1 MNKKTLLAIVALA
14 VVAVVTSCL
23 ADAEADEASSSGLIG
38 IQYGS
43 EDFSD
48 AEDLVKLTSLD
59 QTWGQDDGFG
69 KQWAGKWQG
78 SIIGPATGDV
88 KFTLETDQQAKV
100 EIADG
105 VVLNSKGGLTAGSVK
120 MVKGREYPIVLTY
133 VKEGSEYDCALKV
146 QWSWAGQTPNAIEGE
161 SLVYSQK
168 TEVELNIIVQANDD
182 SDDDEED
189 DSDEGDDDKG
199 DGDDDVSVGLVEGV
213 VLPSSNTVGLW
224 LFDESDYPHTT
235 LTDASEY
242 AKADLCLMDGG
253 SMVAG
258 KFGNAIKVSDSDYAL
273 CYAGFAGKVSEEEL
287 RERDGTPSALWGPT
301 EGPEAILRAL
311 ASRAWTIELWI
322 NLPSSGGKITI
333 IDMGQAYDPG
343 LSLKLNKT
351 AFELTNHYA
360 GLKAAC
366 PTRLSAGRWQHVAFT
381 WNGSKV
387 ECFLDGIKQ
396 GACTISSITVQPT
409 PDIQKPQDREHEHRG
424 FKNMT
429 SEQRRQNR
437 FNLAIGSDRHAKN
450 LMTGKIDEMRISR
463 VVQYSG
469 SFKPKSFS
477 RNYGAG
483 APRPAVANGPA
494 LLFDPKPVSIPLKF
508 GARKYVFIDDA
519 IIDKKANMQI
529 TMNHPY
535 SKQLI
540 VKDFKIKKS
549 AWRPSV
555 FDVDGKI
562 FMAMPEGYSSEG
574 GLTFLATSED
584 GLSFTMKGTI
594 IPETPMYGAFFKDLN
609 PNIPPAEKYKVN
621 SFVANR
627 GMYFY
632 TSPDGINWRRNETIQ
647 LPLRSGGEGES
658 FWDDQRGRYASYI
671 KRDSSF
677 NDPECKRVRGR
688 VGIGFWTN
696 EFGKSWPFHH
706 LQTPY
711 FEGYPFPS
719 VTCEGPVS
727 FDVTEATQV
736 YRTRAIKY
744 PWAPDAYLAFIW
756 RYPGDDGPRHID
768 LGISRDGQNWSFFG
782 TNWYIPAG
790 SGEEELSMYGLI
802 RRGNE
807 IWQYVDEGGA
817 HGGDAERA
825 YYRHRQR
832 LDGFVSLDA
841 GAKTGT
847 ATTLP
852 LIFKG
857 SALTLNIKAAGSAK
871 VAITDKNS
879 KAFPGFSLDD
889 CDQIKGDFVEK
900 TITWKGNG
908 NVKALAGKTVR
919 LKFQMQNTKLY
930 AFEFTTP
937 VLLVGDS
944 IAQGYISAV
953 RRILKEEAQIRMVDY
968 SHPIIIDSE
977 SSDRGAQQME
987 NWLGKKPWG
996 VIHFNS
1002 GLHDLKY
1009 VDKEGHKT
1017 SVTKGRQNIPV
1028 DQYEKNLEEWVLRL
1042 KKTGAKLIFATT
1054 TPVPEGAR
1062 GRVNGDAAKYNASAV
1077 RVMEKH
1083 GIPVNDLY
1091 ALAIARQE
1099 EIQRPRNVHFKEP
1112 EGYEVLARQVA
1123 SSIEEAL
1130 N

>member
-1 MNKKTLLAIVALA
+1 MN
-14 VVAVVTSCL
+14 
-23 ADAEADEASSSGLIG
+23 
-38 IQYGS
+38 
-43 EDFSD
+43 F
-48 AEDLVKLTSLD
+48 
-59 QTWGQDDGFG
+59 
-69 KQWAGKWQG
+69 
-78 SIIGPATGDV
+78 
-88 KFTLETDQQAKV
+88 
-100 EIADG
+100 
-105 VVLNSKGGLTAGSVK
+105 
-120 MVKGREYPIVLTY
+120 
-133 VKEGSEYDCALKV
+133 
-146 QWSWAGQTPNAIEGE
+146 
-161 SLVYSQK
+161 
-168 TEVELNIIVQANDD
+168 
-182 SDDDEED
+182 
-189 DSDEGDDDKG
+189 
-199 DGDDDVSVGLVEGV
+199 
-213 VLPSSNTVGLW
+213 
-224 LFDESDYPHTT
+224 
-235 LTDASEY
+235 
-242 AKADLCLMDGG
+242 
-253 SMVAG
+253 
-258 KFGNAIKVSDSDYAL
+258 
-273 CYAGFAGKVSEEEL
+273 
-287 RERDGTPSALWGPT
+287 
-301 EGPEAILRAL
+301 
-311 ASRAWTIELWI
+311 
-322 NLPSSGGKITI
+322 
-333 IDMGQAYDPG
+333 
-343 LSLKLNKT
+343 
-351 AFELTNHYA
+351 
-360 GLKAAC
+360 
-366 PTRLSAGRWQHVAFT
+366 
-381 WNGSKV
+381 
-387 ECFLDGIKQ
+387 
-396 GACTISSITVQPT
+396 
-409 PDIQKPQDREHEHRG
+409 
-424 FKNMT
+424 
-429 SEQRRQNR
+429 EQRRQNR

-463 VVQYSG
+463 VAHYSG
-469 SFKPKSFS
+469 SFTPKSFS

-483 APRPAVANGPA
+483 ALRPSVANSPA
-494 LLFDPKPVSIPLKF
+494 LLFDPDPVSIPLKF
-508 GARKYVFIDDA
+508 GVRKHVFIDDA
-519 IIDKKANMQI
+519 IIDKKLNMQI

-535 SKQLI
+535 GRQPL
-540 VKDFKIKKS
+540 VKDFALKKS
-549 AWRPSV
+549 SLRPSV
-555 FDVDGKI
+555 FDVDGVI
-562 FMAMPEGYSSEG
+562 YMAMPESYSSNE
-574 GLTFLATSED
+574 GLTFLVTSSD
-584 GLSFTMKGTI
+584 GLNFGMKGRI

-609 PNIPPAEKYKVN
+609 PNITPAEQYKVN
-621 SFVANR
+621 AFVGNR

-632 TSPDGINWRRNETIQ
+632 LSPDGINWRRNETIQ
-647 LPLRSGGEGES
+647 LPLRSGGEGEC
-658 FWDDQRGRYASYI
+658 FWDDQRGRYVSYI

-677 NDPECKRVRGR
+677 NTKEYPR
-688 VGIGFWTN
+688 IGHKGHRAPMFETN
-696 EFGKSWPFHH
+696 EILKPWPFKA
-706 LQTPY
+706 LSKPY
-711 FEGYPFPS
+711 FEGWPFPA
-719 VTCEGPVS
+719 VTGEGP
-727 FDVTEATQV
+727 EAFAAQEYGGV

-744 PWAPDAYLAFIW
+744 PWAPDVYLAFIW
-756 RYPGDDGPRHID
+756 RYPGDDKARHTE
-768 LGISRDGQNWSFFG
+768 LAVSRNGQDWSLFG
-782 TNWYIPAG
+782 RNWYIPIG
-790 SGEEELSMYGLI
+790 PTEEELSMYGLI
-802 RRGNE
+802 RRGDE

-817 HGGDAERA
+817 HGGDEERS
-825 YYRHRQR
+825 YYRYRQR

-871 VAITDKNS
+871 VAITDKDS
-879 KAFPGFSLDD
+879 KAFPGFGLDD

-953 RRILKEEAQIRMVDY
+953 RRILKEEAQIRIVDY
-968 SHPIIIDSE
+968 RHPIIIHSE
-977 SSDRGAQQME
+977 SSDRGAQQMD

-1009 VDKEGHKT
+1009 VDKEGHKA